1 MRKVIFR
8 AGPRWGSAINRGEEI
23 SQHLNSLGHK
33 SEYFD
38 NNTLSTLGISS
49 LPNIENIKN
58 SIVVYL
64 KFPHEQEIMKLQ
76 ENNNKIV
83 LDVIDCIGNDKGGG
97 KGNYTIEEVCEN
109 LEVLDGLIL
118 PTQDL
123 KRKAEQLRPDMEI
136 EVLYHHWDKQH
147 LKNVENYKNDRDEF
161 RLAYIGASGNLF
173 FAA

>member
-58 SIVVYL
+58 
-64 KFPHEQEIMKLQ
+64 
-76 ENNNKIV
+76 
-83 LDVIDCIGNDKGGG
+83 
-97 KGNYTIEEVCEN
+97 
-109 LEVLDGLIL
+109 GLIL
-118 PTQDL
+118 YMNIL
-123 KRKAEQLRPDMEI
+123 KMIIKLKLILR
-136 EVLYHHWDKQH
+136 
-147 LKNVENYKNDRDEF
+147 N
-161 RLAYIGASGNLF
+161 G
-173 FAA
+173 